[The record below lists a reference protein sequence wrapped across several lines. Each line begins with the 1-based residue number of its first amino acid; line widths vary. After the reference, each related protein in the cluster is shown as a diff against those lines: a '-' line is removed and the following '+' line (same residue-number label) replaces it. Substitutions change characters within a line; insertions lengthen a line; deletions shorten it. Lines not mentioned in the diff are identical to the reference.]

1 MTDIAGELP
10 TDETGDDC
18 QANENQQE
26 RAGGVAID
34 LLDFGGR
41 LCRADGGDDFAGD
54 AQRDGDEHD
63 VFFLGIAE
71 TCIGARFAGQR
82 GGDFRA
88 TGLVIQARGI
98 VARIL
103 GDTAVRQDDGKASL
117 CIVGDAAD
125 RVGGTRWIG
134 RIPVCGGFRGGEIGG
149 GLDFGP
155 GRASQAVLEGSG
167 GQPSEG
173 D

>member
-1 MTDIAGELP
+1 MAGVAGELP

-63 VFFLGIAE
+63 VFFLSIAE
-71 TCIGARFAGQR
+71 TCIGSRFAGQR
-82 GGDFRA
+82 GSDFRA
-88 TGLVIQARGI
+88 TGLVFQVRDRLANLGRRCRQAG
-98 VARIL
+98 
-103 GDTAVRQDDGKASL
+103 
-117 CIVGDAAD
+117 
-125 RVGGTRWIG
+125 RW
-134 RIPVCGGFRGGEIGG
+134 
-149 GLDFGP
+149 
-155 GRASQAVLEGSG
+155 
-167 GQPSEG
+167 
-173 D
+173 